1 MRNKTE
7 GVKELVEEV
16 LAHITAPYS
25 EDIIEEVF
33 VHIGSNHRWEKRYEE
48 LSADLR
54 EDWIV
59 NNWIGKYTKILT
71 GYETGKQVKAQNTG
85 LITSYSKLIP
95 V

>member
-7 GVKELVEEV
+7 GVKELVEEI
-16 LAHITAPYS
+16 LADITAPYS

-33 VHIGSNHRWEKRYEE
+33 IRIGSNQRWDKRYKE
-48 LSADLR
+48 LSTDLQ
-54 EDWIV
+54 EKWIV

-71 GYETGKQVKAQNTG
+71 GYETGKQVTAQNTK